1 MNDEVQQLLAHAL
14 RRSRHEGLRQQLAR
28 CTAPGAG
35 LEELYA
41 ASALAIAPPG
51 GAPDVALTTLLANAI
66 NLALS
71 DGDRAVHVGQLVVR
85 REAAR
90 VPVATRAR
98 PALLA
103 FERARFDGSERETT
117 VLLPKAG
124 APVDEPSNRAVE
136 AFFKAKPDVPV
147 RPEAAGRLVELA
159 GDTSARP
166 RRELH
171 AEVVAA
177 CADNVAMLARHRD
190 ERPLWER
197 GENEEALLAN
207 VDAVG
212 ASGGDCVRLLVE
224 WWRAAEDPWKTWTA
238 TFALGCFEGT
248 DVLEAMAGELAA
260 LPPDADDHVTT
271 AADALLVV
279 PHPHVAELAL
289 DLLASSNPI
298 ARAIGIEV
306 LGRKRLLV
314 PEQVRHHMRDTNLP
328 VLAAA
333 LRASRAFEPIAG
345 VALVLPFLQHPSHDV
360 AWSAA
365 RQLGRWQ
372 RPEPYFETRHGRC
385 RALGRKALEVLIQFG
400 DASDLDRFDE
410 IVAQGPA
417 TGEVMSA
424 VARFGEPS
432 AWAYLVHHLSD
443 PDLADA
449 AARALTTLFG
459 PLVSRREAKSVAA
472 WRDAIAK
479 YNVEPGVRLRSGK
492 PWHPSAVA
500 AECLRGDVD
509 RAEMQVRLDEL
520 RVRAGA
526 PIDVDLALWSPDVH
540 AVLQPAL
547 MTVERAAT
555 AFRPGSWD
563 CKAAGFRG

>member
-224 WWRAAEDPWKTWTA
+224 WWRAAEDPWKAWTA

-248 DVLEAMAGELAA
+248 DVLEAMAGERARCA
-260 LPPDADDHVTT
+260 STRRRRSRDDRRRCVARRTPPARRR
-271 AADALLVV
+271 
-279 PHPHVAELAL
+279 
-289 DLLASSNPI
+289 
-298 ARAIGIEV
+298 ARARPPRV
-306 LGRKRLLV
+306 LQSDRSGNRYRGARTQEA
-314 PEQVRHHMRDTNLP
+314 PRPGAGPSSHARHESP
-328 VLAAA
+328 G
-333 LRASRAFEPIAG
+333 SG
-345 VALVLPFLQHPSHDV
+345 
-360 AWSAA
+360 
-365 RQLGRWQ
+365 G
-372 RPEPYFETRHGRC
+372 
-385 RALGRKALEVLIQFG
+385 
-400 DASDLDRFDE
+400 
-410 IVAQGPA
+410 GPA
-417 TGEVMSA
+417 CIT
-424 VARFGEPS
+424 
-432 AWAYLVHHLSD
+432 
-443 PDLADA
+443 
-449 AARALTTLFG
+449 
-459 PLVSRREAKSVAA
+459 
-472 WRDAIAK
+472 
-479 YNVEPGVRLRSGK
+479 RL
-492 PWHPSAVA
+492 
-500 AECLRGDVD
+500 
-509 RAEMQVRLDEL
+509 
-520 RVRAGA
+520 
-526 PIDVDLALWSPDVH
+526 
-540 AVLQPAL
+540 
-547 MTVERAAT
+547 
-555 AFRPGSWD
+555 
-563 CKAAGFRG
+563 